1 MQHAAWSTATLQQQ
15 CSMQQWM
22 TLVTCHEDDKWG
34 VEVNRK
40 IDIYLDY
47 LWWLLAHLPSFFM
60 RQVKLDE
67 WEDCIWPAGP
77 ITVLTTMLLAALL
90 QPRWSSH
97 NDCNN
102 SFTSWL
108 YSKLIFS
115 NQNRVQQVS
124 SNGNVFLLHCAVL
137 FALLTAQCPAPPVW
151 PECNNWSF
159 SINWTVGTPVSGDQ
173 GSRGSSRV

>member
-1 MQHAAWSTATLQQQ
+1 MQHAAWSTAALQQQ

-22 TLVTCHEDDKWG
+22 TLVTCHEDDRWG

-90 QPRWSSH
+90 TNIEFWDIRAYPCRACWRWQLVAAGVAACGGIVLRVTINHVPTFSARPRIIHQAS
-97 NDCNN
+97 
-102 SFTSWL
+102 L
-108 YSKLIFS
+108 
-115 NQNRVQQVS
+115 Q
-124 SNGNVFLLHCAVL
+124 
-137 FALLTAQCPAPPVW
+137 
-151 PECNNWSF
+151 
-159 SINWTVGTPVSGDQ
+159 
-173 GSRGSSRV
+173 